1 MKMTKEAMI
10 KFKQM
15 GVIDY
20 SQNWLELF
28 NQNLIDDLFAIMNGS
43 SDNQRKVYQIEKLI
57 KSYGFRIYATGTNIC
72 TFVNGA
78 YPGVVFKIAL
88 DDNGIADNFN
98 DPILCEMVNDIL
110 DYPRYNEVLA
120 KHPSGIVSVHRF
132 NVVIESQEI
141 MDEYRLSILKALK
154 KLASYFII
162 IDLSPTYFHLNYGID
177 RNGNWVFIDASDLY
191 PLVDLKEP
199 IRCKNPVGFNDKK
212 QKMVRCGGRLKYNDD
227 FSAVICTKCGRSV
240 IPSEIKP
247 QEKEGG
253 KKTMVKTI
261 MDGMTVEE
269 REKLRKEELSYLLE
283 QSEERMPDPPKK
295 APFVKDRVEV
305 KSAST
310 MATLPTK
317 SNPQTIVVDNNGG
330 NFVEDDEEDEEII
343 ADPPMPQVDELQA
356 LKNLTATVFNNM
368 RNGEEIDPEILEGL
382 RSYGIVMPSN
392 NEADNAEMAELVTS
406 EDGTG
411 SLNDDD
417 DIFDE
422 EDEEEDDE
430 EDEPDTELSYEI
442 ETDAETG
449 TKYLEINIIGNP
461 EWVKHDAG
469 LPVVVNVHVPGK
481 WSSSATVLTKNGMS
495 KILEDYIEDLIDS
508 H

>member
-1 MKMTKEAMI
+1 
-10 KFKQM
+10 
-15 GVIDY
+15 
-20 SQNWLELF
+20 
-28 NQNLIDDLFAIMNGS
+28 
-43 SDNQRKVYQIEKLI
+43 
-57 KSYGFRIYATGTNIC
+57 
-72 TFVNGA
+72 
-78 YPGVVFKIAL
+78 
-88 DDNGIADNFN
+88 
-98 DPILCEMVNDIL
+98 
-110 DYPRYNEVLA
+110 
-120 KHPSGIVSVHRF
+120 
-132 NVVIESQEI
+132 
-141 MDEYRLSILKALK
+141 
-154 KLASYFII
+154 
-162 IDLSPTYFHLNYGID
+162 
-177 RNGNWVFIDASDLY
+177 
-191 PLVDLKEP
+191 
-199 IRCKNPVGFNDKK
+199 
-212 QKMVRCGGRLKYNDD
+212 
-227 FSAVICTKCGRSV
+227 
-240 IPSEIKP
+240 
-247 QEKEGG
+247 
-253 KKTMVKTI
+253 MVKTI

-392 NEADNAEMAELVTS
+392 NEADN
-406 EDGTG
+406 
-411 SLNDDD
+411 DD

-430 EDEPDTELSYEI
+430 EDEPDTELSYTI
-442 ETDAETG
+442 ETYAETG
-449 TKYLEINIIGNP
+449 TKYLEINIVGNP
-461 EWVKHDAG
+461 EWVKSNAG
-469 LPVVVNVHVPGK
+469 LPVVVNIHVPGK
-481 WSSSATVLTKNGMS
+481 WSGSATVLTKNGMS
-495 KILEDYIEDLIDS
+495 KILEDYIEDLIYS